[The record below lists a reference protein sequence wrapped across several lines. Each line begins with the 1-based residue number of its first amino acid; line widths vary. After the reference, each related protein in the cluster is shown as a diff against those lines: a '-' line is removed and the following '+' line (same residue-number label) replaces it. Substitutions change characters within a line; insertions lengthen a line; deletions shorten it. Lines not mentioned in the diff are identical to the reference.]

1 MSKLIVCWDSS
12 CIISYVT
19 HDAARFTDLDHWI
32 KLTGQDK
39 VGIIC
44 SAVSVTECRKKD
56 DIPDLTPY
64 DKFFNTK
71 NIEVVPVT
79 RFISRQAALIA
90 NDLQMRTCDAIIL
103 ATAIHTKSVT
113 ELHAYDGHFN
123 NMSGLIMQQY
133 NMKVCQPI
141 MTSPSLFM
149 S

>member
-19 HDAARFTDLDHWI
+19 QDAARFAELDHWI

-39 VGIIC
+39 VGIMC
-44 SAVSVTECRKKD
+44 SAVCVTECRKLGQSS
-56 DIPDLTPY
+56 DITPF

-90 NDLQMRTCDAIIL
+90 NDVGMNTCDAIIL
-103 ATAIHTKSVT
+103 ATSIHTKSIS
-113 ELHAYDGHFN
+113 ELHTYDSHFI
-123 NMSGLIMQQY
+123 SLGSLIIQKY
-133 NMKVCQPI
+133 NMKACQPTI
-141 MTSPSLFM
+141 TNPSLFL